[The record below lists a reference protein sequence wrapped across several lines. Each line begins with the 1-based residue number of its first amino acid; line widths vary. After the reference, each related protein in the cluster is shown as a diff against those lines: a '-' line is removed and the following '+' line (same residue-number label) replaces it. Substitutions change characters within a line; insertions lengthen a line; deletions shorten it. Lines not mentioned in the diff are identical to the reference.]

1 MMFNGYRKSALAAVV
16 LVVLVVIL
24 LVSIL
29 IKESSI
35 MGVDSPVMSIPIN
48 VSTVG
53 EKFNRPIEFKV
64 SGNYLFRPKI
74 DHSSSTKVID
84 SIPSGQTLM
93 EMGKN
98 TNLEFSLLCK
108 GSNIPLKTQKIH
120 TGVLLGFNV
129 PNDVPLGTCEM
140 LSISVTKADIRF
152 SETPNLLIVELI
164 RLAK

>member
-1 MMFNGYRKSALAAVV
+1 MAFNGYGKTAIAAV
-16 LVVLVVIL
+16 LVVLGIIL
-24 LVSIL
+24 LVSML
-29 IKESSI
+29 IKDSWI
-35 MGVDSPVMSIPIN
+35 TGVDNPVMSIPID

-64 SGNYLFRPKI
+64 AGNYLFVPEI
-74 DHSSSTKVID
+74 DFSFSSKVID
-84 SIPSGQTLM
+84 SIPSDEILM
-93 EMGKN
+93 EIGKN

-108 GSNIPLKTQKIH
+108 GSSIPLKTQKIH

-152 SETPNLLIVELI
+152 LETPNLLIVELI